1 MFAVTAQHTD
11 LVVEAHGVLADLI
24 LVSAHKAF
32 FNAALQYLAQALQ
45 APVGVVFST
54 AADVLW
60 VDAHFKSSGSDACK
74 RLYVS
79 IVATGVWGVH
89 VKPLSPGTALV
100 APVRAS
106 GGGGAGRTGG

>member
-11 LVVEAHGVLADLI
+11 LVVVAHGVLADLI

-32 FNAALQYLAQALQ
+32 FDAALQYLAQALQ

-54 AADVLW
+54 AVDVLW

-79 IVATGVWGVH
+79 IVTTLSWGVH
-89 VKPLSPGTALV
+89 VKPLSPGTALT
-100 APVRAS
+100 APAS
-106 GGGGAGRTGG
+106 AGGGAGGTGG

>member
-32 FNAALQYLAQALQ
+32 FDAALQYLAQALQ

-60 VDAHFKSSGSDACK
+60 VDAHFKSSSSDACK

-79 IVATGVWGVH
+79 IVATSFWGVH

-100 APVRAS
+100 AAAS
-106 GGGGAGRTGG
+106 GGGGAGGTAG

>member
-1 MFAVTAQHTD
+1 MVAVTAQHTD

-32 FNAALQYLAQALQ
+32 FDAALQYLAQALQ

-54 AADVLW
+54 AVDVLW
-60 VDAHFKSSGSDACK
+60 IDAHLKSSSSDIFK

-79 IVATGVWGVH
+79 IVATRVWVVH
-89 VKPLSPGTALV
+89 VKPLCPGTALV
-100 APVRAS
+100 AAAR
-106 GGGGAGRTGG
+106 GGGGAGGTGTGG